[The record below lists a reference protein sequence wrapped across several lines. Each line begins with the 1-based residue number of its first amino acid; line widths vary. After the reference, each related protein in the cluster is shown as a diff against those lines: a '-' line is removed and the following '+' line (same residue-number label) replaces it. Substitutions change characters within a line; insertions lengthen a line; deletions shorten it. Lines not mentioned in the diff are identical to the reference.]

1 MTAVKPPASNGKAF
15 KQTLRSALAYVGE
28 RPDLTPADRA
38 HLERW
43 CAAAANPLW
52 DKLAAD
58 FQAGEVSIVDPYSAL
73 IVWALRAR
81 AHASENPTWLSKK
94 QAQQKWK
101 ETHTELVA
109 LAEDLDR
116 VARRYRDCEAA
127 RPRRRPPPPDDQQ
140 SAPRSQEEPKRYLD
154 WLEAEAERL
163 RKLAAREPQTD
174 FLDGFGHVPE
184 HISRQSG
191 GKGKHKHSRELSA
204 FSRRMVNFCHL
215 CFGRPHH
222 QAVALMANIAFP
234 KAYVDAD
241 KVRVFCKPTTR
252 EGRRPKIGTPER

>member
-1 MTAVKPPASNGKAF
+1 MAF
-15 KQTLRSALAYVGE
+15 KHTLRSALAYVGQ
-28 RPDLTPADRA
+28 RRDLTPADRA

-43 CAAAANPLW
+43 QAEAGNPLW

-58 FQAGEVSIVDPYSAL
+58 FQMGETSIEDPYSAL

-81 AHASENPTWLSKK
+81 AHASETPTWLNRK
-94 QAQQKWK
+94 QAQLKWK
-101 ETHTELVA
+101 ETRTELVA

-127 RPRRRPPPPDDQQ
+127 QPRRRPPPPDDQH
-140 SAPRSQEEPKRYLD
+140 SSPRSQEETEPKRSLD
-154 WLEAEAERL
+154 WLASEAARL
-163 RKLAAREPQTD
+163 RKLSEREPETD
-174 FLDGFGHVPE
+174 FLDGLGHVPE

-204 FSRRMVNFCHL
+204 FSRRMVNFLHL

-241 KVRVFCKPTTR
+241 QVRVFCKPTTR